1 MGGPMGGPP
10 MGGPF
15 GGQMGGHMGGPMH
28 MGGGDHYGQGMDE
41 GRNNLVVLISN
52 LPDEVSFFSSVA
64 SKLIN
69 IRRIRTSSQSY

>member
-52 LPDEVSFFSSVA
+52 LPDEVKIYIIGGNVWIL
-64 SKLIN
+64 LIF
-69 IRRIRTSSQSY
+69 